1 VMDCPAG
8 QSPGARVGDERR
20 PAMDVMRIESVP
32 EGTPQPVGTT
42 ETVAEAE
49 DLEPTIVLGRE

>member
-1 VMDCPAG
+1 
-8 QSPGARVGDERR
+8 
-20 PAMDVMRIESVP
+20 MDVKQIESVP

-42 ETVAEAE
+42 GTVADEGVE

>member
-1 VMDCPAG
+1 
-8 QSPGARVGDERR
+8 
-20 PAMDVMRIESVP
+20 MDVMQIESVP
-32 EGTPQPVGTT
+32 ESTPQPVGTT